1 MMEIIGMGFVAFFM
15 LLGSFLGRILGQFI
29 GTGGDVGGVGLAML
43 FMVLAVNYLE
53 NKRGRVFKERTENG
67 IKFLSAL
74 YIPIIVA
81 MAARLNVVGAIN
93 GGLVAILAGGL
104 ATVGA
109 MFLVPLLS
117 KLKK

>member
-1 MMEIIGMGFVAFFM
+1 MEIIGMGFVAFFM

-53 NKRGRVFKERTENG
+53 SNGRMFKPRTENG

-93 GGLVAILAGGL
+93 GGLVAILAGGV
-104 ATVGA
+104 ATIGA

>member
-1 MMEIIGMGFVAFFM
+1 MEIIGMGFVAFFM
-15 LLGSFLGRILGQFI
+15 LLGSLLGRVLGQLI

-53 NKRGRVFKERTENG
+53 NRGRTFKPRTENG

-74 YIPIIVA
+74 YIPVIVA
-81 MAARLNVVGAIN
+81 MASRLNVVGAIN
-93 GGLVAILAGGL
+93 GGLVAILAGGV
-104 ATVGA
+104 ATIGA

-117 KLKK
+117 KLKR

>member
-1 MMEIIGMGFVAFFM
+1 MEIIGMGFVAFFM

-43 FMVLAVNYLE
+43 FMILTINYLE
-53 NKRGRVFKERTENG
+53 SRGREFKPRTENG

-93 GGLVAILAGGL
+93 GGVVAILAGGV
-104 ATVGA
+104 ATIGA

>member
-53 NKRGRVFKERTENG
+53 NNGRVFKPRTENG

-93 GGLVAILAGGL
+93 GGLVAILAGGV
-104 ATVGA
+104 ATIGA

>member
-43 FMVLAVNYLE
+43 FMVLTVNYLE
-53 NKRGRVFKERTENG
+53 NKGKMFKPRTENG

-93 GGLVAILAGGL
+93 GGLVAILAGGV
-104 ATVGA
+104 ATIGA